1 MLKYFFR
8 TIFFLCSLN
17 CLSCHNMN
25 KSKFTLH
32 DFSDDKS
39 WSESVNL
46 SEDEWRRRLTPE
58 QYYIL
63 RQKGTER
70 PFTGK
75 YYLHKEKGV
84 YCCAG
89 CGLELFTHEMKF
101 DSPCGWPS
109 FDKEIEGGRILKK
122 PDYSH
127 GMIRT
132 EILCARC
139 GGHLGHL
146 FDDGPNE
153 TGLRYCVNSLSLD
166 FKPEQVDSGEEK

>member
-1 MLKYFFR
+1 MKYNFSL
-8 TIFFLCSLN
+8 ISLLLIYYCSN
-17 CLSCHNMN
+17 YSKMKNDNNYTSKITEN
-25 KSKFTLH
+25 KSKIEFY
-32 DFSDDKS
+32 
-39 WSESVNL
+39 NL
-46 SEDEWRRRLTPE
+46 SENEWRQRLTPE
-58 QYYIL
+58 QYYVL

-109 FDKEIEGGRILKK
+109 FDKEIEDGRIIKK

-146 FDDGPNE
+146 FDDGPTE